1 MLIASAKMGRVI
13 HKVESRNN
21 PGDILLPWNCAS
33 VRKSH
38 IPHSSFK
45 VASTPNRT
53 KTNHHWLNHLQTLH
67 TYYAT
72 SLAVGVSGS
81 YLIGRKKA
89 GKKWGIF
96 LPTIFLPTI
105 NFYRQI
111 FLPTFFLQTRTSIFW
126 LKNTRRL
133 SNIIGLSI
141 RFKIR
146 LRLLKLNKMMGQGK
160 RSMLFVSATYRSRDF
175 GMGVTKILTQ
185 VSFVSF
191 VETDFFS
198 KWNSLKNGF

>member
-1 MLIASAKMGRVI
+1 MERGI

-21 PGDILLPWNCAS
+21 TGDILLPWNCAS
-33 VRKSH
+33 VRISH

-72 SLAVGVSGS
+72 SLVVGVSGI

-96 LPTIFLPTI
+96 LPVWRIFLPTI
-105 NFYRQI
+105 FTNEYSYRHFFYKREHLFSDLKTPLGFLI
-111 FLPTFFLQTRTSIFW
+111 FLVYLFD
-126 LKNTRRL
+126 LK
-133 SNIIGLSI
+133 
-141 RFKIR
+141 F
-146 LRLLKLNKMMGQGK
+146 
-160 RSMLFVSATYRSRDF
+160 D
-175 GMGVTKILTQ
+175 
-185 VSFVSF
+185 
-191 VETDFFS
+191 
-198 KWNSLKNGF
+198 

>member
-1 MLIASAKMGRVI
+1 MERGI

-21 PGDILLPWNCAS
+21 TGDILLPWNCAS

-45 VASTPNRT
+45 VASTPNWT

-72 SLAVGVSGS
+72 SLVVGVSGI

-96 LPTIFLPTI
+96 LPVWRIFLPTIFLPTI
-105 NFYRQI
+105 FTNEYSYRH
-111 FLPTFFLQTRTSIFW
+111 FFLQTRTSIFW
-126 LKNTRRL
+126 LKNTLRL
-133 SNIIGLSI
+133 SNILGLSI

-146 LRLLKLNKMMGQGK
+146 LRLLKLNKMMSHQGK
-160 RSMLFVSATYRSRDF
+160 RLMLFVSATYGSRDF
-175 GMGVTKILTQ
+175 GMGVTKI
-185 VSFVSF
+185 
-191 VETDFFS
+191 
-198 KWNSLKNGF
+198 

>member
-1 MLIASAKMGRVI
+1 MGRVI

-45 VASTPNRT
+45 VASTPNWT

-96 LPTIFLPTI
+96 LPVTNFFADNFFYQRLIFNDEYSYRHFFYKREHLFSDLKIPLGFLIFLVYL
-105 NFYRQI
+105 FD
-111 FLPTFFLQTRTSIFW
+111 
-126 LKNTRRL
+126 LK
-133 SNIIGLSI
+133 
-141 RFKIR
+141 F
-146 LRLLKLNKMMGQGK
+146 
-160 RSMLFVSATYRSRDF
+160 D
-175 GMGVTKILTQ
+175 
-185 VSFVSF
+185 
-191 VETDFFS
+191 
-198 KWNSLKNGF
+198 